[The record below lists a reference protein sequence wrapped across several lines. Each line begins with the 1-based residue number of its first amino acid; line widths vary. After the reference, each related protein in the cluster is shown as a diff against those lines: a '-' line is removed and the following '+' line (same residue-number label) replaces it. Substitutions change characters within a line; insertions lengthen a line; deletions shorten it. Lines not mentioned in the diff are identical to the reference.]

1 MTLAIRQK
9 LMTIAIV
16 TSLVLAAALI
26 STLAFDA
33 SLIIGAIVGLLMGL
47 AISCIEEFYVQ
58 GKPGA
63 WMRRMRPISA
73 IPIYGAALCVVFIV
87 VQHFAYIVTG
97 NAANLG
103 IPHSRYHL
111 SIPIL
116 FIVSSLAILALRIVG
131 FIGAR
136 NLVNLLIGR
145 YMRPIIERKVM
156 LFLDLKGSTAA
167 VEELGPVK
175 AKAYIGKFL
184 FDISRPVT
192 DNGGDIYLFTGDGL
206 VAIWDW
212 DFAIKDNNIVAA
224 VDAINSAIDQE
235 SSAYQDEFGRIPQFR
250 IGVHGGE
257 VVISEQGDTKRAIGV
272 YGDAINIAARMEQT
286 AKKIGVDCV
295 FSADVVESLSANKAA
310 FEAKGAVDVHGIS
323 KPVKIFSYSASG

>member
-1 MTLAIRQK
+1 MPLALRQK
-9 LMTIAIV
+9 LITISVVTGLLLAFTLMVTIA
-16 TSLVLAAALI
+16 
-26 STLAFDA
+26 FEA
-33 SLIIGAIVGLLMGL
+33 SLKVGAIVGLLMGL

-73 IPIYGAALCVVFIV
+73 IPIYGFALCLVFIA
-87 VQHFAYIVTG
+87 VQHFSYFVTG
-97 NAANLG
+97 KAADLATA
-103 IPHSRYHL
+103 HERYYL
-111 SIPIL
+111 TIPIL
-116 FIVSSLAILALRIVG
+116 FVASSLSILALRVVG

-167 VEELGPVK
+167 VEELGPVR

-192 DNGGDIYLFTGDGL
+192 DHGGDIYLFTGDGL

-212 DFAIKDNNIVAA
+212 DFAIADNTIAA
-224 VDAINSAIDQE
+224 AIDAINEVIDQE
-235 SSAYQDEFGRIPQFR
+235 SATYQDEFGRVPQFR

-286 AKKIGVDCV
+286 AKSIGVECV
-295 FSADVVESLSANKAA
+295 FSADVAEKLQIAENGLKPQGEVTVK
-310 FEAKGAVDVHGIS
+310 GIS
-323 KPVKIFSYSASG
+323 EPVRIYSYSANA